1 MLRPDDP
8 WLLDDP
14 VDCATD
20 LFRVLP
26 EIRPYLEQSPQDDD
40 LGLWSLLEEPA
51 ALAHSWWRDHPAPTT
66 ELPRRGVQDG
76 ALRRGSVPLQRV
88 AARESGP

>member
-40 LGLWSLLEEPA
+40 LGLWSLLEQPA
-51 ALAHSWWRDHPAPTT
+51 ALAHSWWRDQATRSART
-66 ELPRRGVQDG
+66 S
-76 ALRRGSVPLQRV
+76 ASSLRHR
-88 AARESGP
+88 AA

>member
-14 VDCATD
+14 VEGAGD

-26 EIRPYLEQSPQDDD
+26 EMRPYLAQSPQDDD
-40 LGLWSLLEEPA
+40 LGLRSLLEQPE
-51 ALAHSWWRDHPAPTT
+51 ALAHSWWRNQASKSARTSAGS
-66 ELPRRGVQDG
+66 LRPR
-76 ALRRGSVPLQRV
+76 
-88 AARESGP
+88 AA